1 MRVVLKHAP
10 GRSIRSVAVLALLAL
25 APGAIALSSDGSPAD
40 EPAEFRAYDASSAGA
55 PPPSPILGL
64 TDSMPLATH
73 ADKPEESL
81 CDRAEEGHRRA
92 TTRGNE
98 LMKLGEWRSAEA
110 CYLAA
115 LRHKRDFPMAL
126 YGLGEAHAKHE
137 DRYDLSVH
145 AYELAIQLWPQ
156 YVDARVALGDAH
168 LRRGYKKRARR
179 AYAAAVEVAAAD
191 PLAWEALGRFYLDDA
206 VRDYEQA
213 SVTYRRAA
221 LAVPAG
227 GTSPGLLLGL
237 AEAARGAEKWSECVD
252 KADKAASLAPGFARA
267 RFVAGACY
275 FESGDAGTAITVL
288 RDAIRLDAVVSVDA
302 YTSLA
307 TALVELG
314 KDAESSAVLDQGV
327 AAFQKIAKNDARSA
341 SAMRAARD
349 AARTE
354 RADPSLERHKQ
365 TGELR

>member
-55 PPPSPILGL
+55 PPPSPTLGL

-126 YGLGEAHAKHE
+126 YGLGEVHAKHN
-137 DRYDLSVH
+137 DRYDLSVN
-145 AYELAIQLWPQ
+145 AYELAISLWPQ

-168 LRRGYKKRARR
+168 LRRGFKKRARR

-191 PLAWEALGRFYLDDA
+191 PLAWEALGRFYLDDT

-252 KADKAASLAPGFARA
+252 KADRAASLAPGFARA
-267 RFVAGACY
+267 RFVAGACRLGG
-275 FESGDAGTAITVL
+275 GDAGTAVSVL
-288 RDAIRLDAVVSVDA
+288 RDAVRLDAVVSVDA

-307 TALVELG
+307 AALVELG
-314 KDAESSAVLDQGV
+314 KDAESSAALDEGV
-327 AAFQKIAKNDARSA
+327 AAFRLADARSDA
-341 SAMRAARD
+341 AMRAARD
-349 AARTE
+349 AARTG
-354 RADPSLERHKQ
+354 RADPSAEANAR

>member
-1 MRVVLKHAP
+1 M
-10 GRSIRSVAVLALLAL
+10 
-25 APGAIALSSDGSPAD
+25 
-40 EPAEFRAYDASSAGA
+40 
-55 PPPSPILGL
+55 
-64 TDSMPLATH
+64 
-73 ADKPEESL
+73 

-179 AYAAAVEVAAAD
+179 AYAAVGRRGGSSRLGGAR
-191 PLAWEALGRFYLDDA
+191 ALYLDDA

-221 LAVPAG
+221 AVPAG
-227 GTSPGLLLGL
+227 GRHPACFS
-237 AEAARGAEKWSECVD
+237 ARRSARGAEKWSECGRQSRQSRFAGARVR
-252 KADKAASLAPGFARA
+252 ARA
-267 RFVAGACY
+267 PVAGACRLGG
-275 FESGDAGTAITVL
+275 GDAGTAIVVL

-327 AAFQKIAKNDARSA
+327 AAFQSFEKSRRAERVGDARGARRGSNRTRGSEFGETQTNRGA
-341 SAMRAARD
+341 ALGTERNARD
-349 AARTE
+349 RSYTRSVSCDE
-354 RADPSLERHKQ
+354 RDAVQ
-365 TGELR
+365 

>member
-126 YGLGEAHAKHE
+126 YGLGEVHAKHE
-137 DRYDLSVH
+137 NRYDLSVN
-145 AYELAIQLWPQ
+145 AYELAIQLSPQ
-156 YVDARVALGDAH
+156 YVDARVALGDEH
-168 LRRGYKKRARR
+168 LRRGFKKRARR

-191 PLAWEALGRFYLDDA
+191 PLAWEALGRFYLDDT

-252 KADKAASLAPGFARA
+252 KADRAASLAPGFARA
-267 RFVAGACY
+267 RFVAGACRLGG
-275 FESGDAGTAITVL
+275 GDAGTAVSVL
-288 RDAIRLDAVVSVDA
+288 RDAVRLDAVVSVEA

-307 TALVELG
+307 SALVELG
-314 KDAESSAVLDQGV
+314 KDVESSAVLDDGV
-327 AAFQKIAKNDARSA
+327 AAFRLADAA
-341 SAMRAARD
+341 SDAAMRAARD
-349 AARTE
+349 AARTG
-354 RADPSLERHKQ
+354 RADPSAETRAQ
-365 TGELR
+365 TKELR

>member
-1 MRVVLKHAP
+1 MRIVLKHAP

-168 LRRGYKKRARR
+168 LRRGYKNCLL
-179 AYAAAVEVAAAD
+179 Y
-191 PLAWEALGRFYLDDA
+191 
-206 VRDYEQA
+206 
-213 SVTYRRAA
+213 
-221 LAVPAG
+221 
-227 GTSPGLLLGL
+227 TSPSPRD
-237 AEAARGAEKWSECVD
+237 RG
-252 KADKAASLAPGFARA
+252 
-267 RFVAGACY
+267 
-275 FESGDAGTAITVL
+275 
-288 RDAIRLDAVVSVDA
+288 
-302 YTSLA
+302 
-307 TALVELG
+307 
-314 KDAESSAVLDQGV
+314 
-327 AAFQKIAKNDARSA
+327 
-341 SAMRAARD
+341 
-349 AARTE
+349 
-354 RADPSLERHKQ
+354 
-365 TGELR
+365 

>member
-1 MRVVLKHAP
+1 
-10 GRSIRSVAVLALLAL
+10 
-25 APGAIALSSDGSPAD
+25 
-40 EPAEFRAYDASSAGA
+40 
-55 PPPSPILGL
+55 
-64 TDSMPLATH
+64 MPLATH

-137 DRYDLSVH
+137 DRYDLSAH

-237 AEAARGAEKWSECVD
+237 AEAARGAEKGPS
-252 KADKAASLAPGFARA
+252 ASGCRQSVGLSGRARA
-267 RFVAGACY
+267 LPARVISA
-275 FESGDAGTAITVL
+275 DAG
-288 RDAIRLDAVVSVDA
+288 RDHGVTGCHTSGRGRERRR

-307 TALVELG
+307 RRCRAREGRGVVG
-314 KDAESSAVLDQGV
+314 GFGPRRRFKKSQKRRAERVG
-327 AAFQKIAKNDARSA
+327 
-341 SAMRAARD
+341 MRAARD
-349 AARTE
+349 AARTG
-354 RADPSLERHKQ
+354 RADPSLERRAQ
-365 TGELR
+365 TGELC

>member
-1 MRVVLKHAP
+1 
-10 GRSIRSVAVLALLAL
+10 
-25 APGAIALSSDGSPAD
+25 
-40 EPAEFRAYDASSAGA
+40 
-55 PPPSPILGL
+55 
-64 TDSMPLATH
+64 MPLATH

-179 AYAAAVEVAAAD
+179 AHAAAVEVAAAD

-213 SVTYRRAA
+213 SVTYRRAPRSRCPRGGHH
-221 LAVPAG
+221 PACFSG
-227 GTSPGLLLGL
+227 SPSG
-237 AEAARGAEKWSECVD
+237 ARRREVVRVRRQSRQSRFAG
-252 KADKAASLAPGFARA
+252 ARA
-267 RFVAGACY
+267 RARARRRRRVPTRGRGTPGRRSWCY
-275 FESGDAGTAITVL
+275 GMPYVWT
-288 RDAIRLDAVVSVDA
+288 
-302 YTSLA
+302 
-307 TALVELG
+307 
-314 KDAESSAVLDQGV
+314 
-327 AAFQKIAKNDARSA
+327 RS
-341 SAMRAARD
+341 
-349 AARTE
+349 
-354 RADPSLERHKQ
+354 
-365 TGELR
+365 

>member
-1 MRVVLKHAP
+1 
-10 GRSIRSVAVLALLAL
+10 
-25 APGAIALSSDGSPAD
+25 
-40 EPAEFRAYDASSAGA
+40 
-55 PPPSPILGL
+55 
-64 TDSMPLATH
+64 MPLATH

-267 RFVAGACY
+267 RWRRRRVPTRGRGRRDGDHGVTGCHKSGRGRERRRVH
-275 FESGDAGTAITVL
+275 ESRDSARRAREGRGVVGGFGPRRRRFSKNRKKRRAERVGDARRAT
-288 RDAIRLDAVVSVDA
+288 RL
-302 YTSLA
+302 
-307 TALVELG
+307 EP
-314 KDAESSAVLDQGV
+314 
-327 AAFQKIAKNDARSA
+327 
-341 SAMRAARD
+341 
-349 AARTE
+349 E